1 MAGSVLSLTFS
12 TMNSLTFSKGF
23 KGANLSAILNGPV
36 FAINQRIAQPLLTG
50 ARKIVNPRAGINAG
64 DDRVP
69 APALDDSRETA
80 GELLDVA
87 AMVLLRDTPL
97 AEIDA
102 NATAARIA
110 ETLSQFPGLLT
121 VPGAA
126 GLWRYGPLDVEHRLS
141 VLINQQVPLGWYMT
155 GYWTRERTGNYGAI
169 ADAYNALQSGNVIEQ
184 QTFGFTGTPHT
195 GRDLAS
201 LVHQDQPFLI
211 PLFVACQLLGANA
224 PLSGR
229 FPAMANEAPF
239 VTGGGALALQCALAT
254 ATESAMRLCWRAKYA
269 TMRERPERLWR
280 EGVAGNLHPDFLKLG
295 GWIVEEVG
303 DYLPMIYAEGSPIH
317 PDYPSGHACIAGVC
331 AGILM
336 AWFDDGPVPSL
347 GIKSVHGEIR
357 QMMWAMAIGRNW
369 AGIHTRSSL
378 LEGLRLGIR
387 QARVHLATMK
397 AQNPEPLRSTS
408 FVDFDGLTVSV

>member
-1 MAGSVLSLTFS
+1 
-12 TMNSLTFSKGF
+12 MNSLTFSKGF

-50 ARKIVNPRAGINAG
+50 ARKIINPRAGINAG

-69 APALDDSRETA
+69 APAPDDSRETA
-80 GELLDVA
+80 GELLEVA
-87 AMVLLRDTPL
+87 SMVLLRDTPL
-97 AEIDA
+97 DEIDS
-102 NATAARIA
+102 NPTAARIA

-121 VPGAA
+121 QLAPA
-126 GLWRYGPLDVEHRLS
+126 GLWRYGPLDNGDRLS
-141 VLINQQVPLGWYMT
+141 RLINQSIPLGWGNT
-155 GYWTRERTGNYGAI
+155 LYWPEQRIGNYGAT
-169 ADAYNALQSGNVIEQ
+169 AEAYNALQAGNVIES
-184 QTFGFTGTPHT
+184 QTFGSDPNPHT
-195 GRDLAS
+195 GGALAS

-224 PLSGR
+224 RLSSR

-280 EGVAGNLHPDFLKLG
+280 EGVAGNLHPDFLRLG

-317 PDYPSGHACIAGVC
+317 PDYPSGHATIAGVC
-331 AGILM
+331 GAILM
-336 AWFDDGPVPSL
+336 AWFDDCPVPSL
-347 GIKSVHGEIR
+347 GIKSVHAEIR

>member
-1 MAGSVLSLTFS
+1 
-12 TMNSLTFSKGF
+12 MNSLTFSKGF
-23 KGANLSAILNGPV
+23 KGPNLSAILNGPV
-36 FAINQRIAQPLLTG
+36 FAINQRIAQPLLIG
-50 ARKIVNPRAGINAG
+50 ARKIVNPRAGVNAG

-69 APALDDSRETA
+69 APAPDESRESA

-87 AMVLLRDTPL
+87 AMVLLRETPL
-97 AEIDA
+97 DEIDS
-102 NATAARIA
+102 NPTAARIA

-126 GLWRYGPLDVEHRLS
+126 GLWRYGPLDNGARLS
-141 VLINQQVPLGWYMT
+141 RLVDASIPLGWRDT
-155 GYWTRERTGNYGAI
+155 LYWPEQRNGNYGAT
-169 ADAYNALQSGNVIEQ
+169 ADAYNALQAGNVIERQ
-184 QTFGFTGTPHT
+184 SSGPIVAPHT
-195 GRDLAS
+195 GRGIAS

-224 PLSGR
+224 PLSSR
-229 FPAMANEAPF
+229 FPAMANEVPF
-239 VTGGGALALQCALAT
+239 ITGGGALALQCALAT

-280 EGVAGNLHPDFLKLG
+280 EGVAGNLHPDFLNLG

-331 AGILM
+331 GGILM
-336 AWFDDGPVPSL
+336 AWFSDAPVPAL
-347 GIKSVHGEIR
+347 GIQSVHAEIR